1 MTDRD
6 REGRGG
12 GGGEGEGRGEEETG
26 RGQFVSVF
34 AWGEDMKEDVTLRF
48 KRVKQLVRLLQ
59 CKLNKEQNF
68 SHLLFIFVF
77 LDKICC

>member
-1 MTDRD
+1 
-6 REGRGG
+6 
-12 GGGEGEGRGEEETG
+12 
-26 RGQFVSVF
+26 
-34 AWGEDMKEDVTLRF
+34 MKEDVTLRF

-68 SHLLFIFVF
+68 FHLLFIDVF